1 MPPQAAAEVQVAQ
14 FVVEAAELLLLAA
27 AEEEVLPAA
36 AAELLLDELELLQ
49 PAASKTEP
57 TAATPATIAFDARK
71 VKPLPCLPRG
81 VNGGRRWHLG

>member
-27 AEEEVLPAA
+27 ADEVLPAA
-36 AAELLLDELELLQ
+36 AAELLLEELELLQ

-71 VKPLPCLPRG
+71 VKPLPCPPRG
-81 VNGGRRWHLG
+81 VARGKRWHLG